1 MIHIETLQL
10 GDIVHDDYHNQIIYW
25 EVFDYFVKYP
35 SDRLI
40 SGRDISPVPINEYWL
55 TELNFEKRDVGWTIS
70 VDGREFIITESSMN
84 DGTWCI
90 CLPNSSYG
98 LPIVDTIFRIKY
110 VHELQHFLR
119 LLYAKMTWE

>member
-1 MIHIETLQL
+1 MIYIETLQL
-10 GDIVHDDYHNQIIYW
+10 GDIVHDDYHNQIIHW

-35 SDRLI
+35 SDKLI

-55 TELNFEKRDVGWTIS
+55 TELNFEKKDVGWTIS
-70 VDGREFIITESSMN
+70 VDGRDFVIMESSMN
-84 DGTWCI
+84 DGTWSI
-90 CLPNSSYG
+90 LTLKFGHGG
-98 LPIVDTIFRIKY
+98 LECDTIFEIKY